1 MNKCIVLIVEG
12 ATEVEFYKSLIA
24 HIRSR
29 RRGIEFHTHVE
40 YINVGGIGGFKNI
53 ALRKFQ
59 KQVKRKHEGDR
70 FVIVLCGDKD
80 VFEYAQR
87 PPLDWDEMK
96 GTFQEDSSVDKVISI
111 LAVHSIEDWFLLDEA
126 GLKRYL
132 RLSQNVSVHG
142 KSGYDKIQKFF
153 RQAGKTYIKGIK
165 CEGLVDKLDMDKITT
180 ALKDELAPLIR
191 ELEEG
196 NDR

>member
-70 FVIVLCGDKD
+70 FLIVLCGDKD

-111 LAVHSIEDWFLLDEA
+111 LAVHSIEDWFLLDED

-132 RLSQNVSVHG
+132 RLPQNTNVRG
-142 KSGYDKIQKFF
+142 RSGYDKMQNLF
-153 RQAGKTYIKGIK
+153 RQAGKTYLKGMK
-165 CEGLVDKLDMDKITT
+165 CEGLMDRLNIDLIMTME
-180 ALKDELAPLIR
+180 KDQLAPLYE
-191 ELEEG
+191 EL
-196 NDR
+196 RA

>member
-53 ALRKFQ
+53 ALRKL
-59 KQVKRKHEGDR
+59 
-70 FVIVLCGDKD
+70 IC
-80 VFEYAQR
+80 
-87 PPLDWDEMK
+87 
-96 GTFQEDSSVDKVISI
+96 I